1 MDMVGD
7 ELRVLKGEREG
18 IASTTAVG
26 DHDQLL
32 WLLCGDRQELG
43 ANCLDSPA
51 AASDRDS
58 S

>member
-1 MDMVGD
+1 MVGD